1 MRIPLIVAARMA
13 EGIQFPHVTL
23 RPGRWTFT
31 STHSTSVLRVNTS
44 DTSVALHE
52 ELFLLDPTTVTVS
65 CVSAGSESSI
75 TIFACLSH

>member
-13 EGIQFPHVTL
+13 EGTQFPHVTL

-31 STHSTSVLRVNTS
+31 STHSTSVLRVNTP
-44 DTSVALHE
+44 DTAVELHE
-52 ELFLLDPTTVTVS
+52 ELVLTSPTSVTLS
-65 CVSAGSESSI
+65 CVQAGTESSV